1 MYYLFNSDCFFI
13 AGSKIFVKKY
23 PARIPPTSGARI
35 YTQKNPSL
43 ESGNAA
49 LLQPNIQA
57 TKRGAKS
64 HVGFIP
70 TCVIDAN
77 RARSE
82 PTVNPIKI
90 GAVLLFSLP
99 TFAPFLNKK
108 KISTN
113 KIITKTN
120 KIILFFI
127 KIFMIQQFS

>member
-1 MYYLFNSDCFFI
+1 MAKEYIS
-13 AGSKIFVKKY
+13 
-23 PARIPPTSGARI
+23 
-35 YTQKNPSL
+35 QKNLTS

-57 TKRGAKS
+57 IKCGAKTR
-64 HVGFIP
+64 VGFIP

-82 PTVNPIKI
+82 PTINPIKI

-108 KISTN
+108 IISTN
-113 KIITKTN
+113 KIITKIN
-120 KIILFFI
+120 KIILFLLKYLLFNNFL
-127 KIFMIQQFS
+127 KKNKKGKLKNIQFT

>member
-35 YTQKNPSL
+35 YTQKNPPL

-49 LLQPNIQA
+49 LPQPNIHA

-64 HVGFIP
+64 RVGFIP
-70 TCVIDAN
+70 ACVIDAKS
-77 RARSE
+77 ARSD

-90 GAVLLFSLP
+90 GAVLSFGLP
-99 TFAPFLNKK
+99 TFAPSVNKK
-108 KISTN
+108 LISTHKN
-113 KIITKTN
+113 VPNASTAIASGIE
-120 KIILFFI
+120 IVYPPGWL
-127 KIFMIQQFS
+127 